1 MLKKIRR
8 RFILAA
14 MAAFGTVML
23 VIVAGINGANY
34 IQTTSMQDHLAADLL
49 LYGPR
54 AFNPPREGGPP
65 KRDRPGRG
73 PEAEF
78 ITRFFTVQV
87 NPEGNVTEISRDH
100 ISSIDDETAAVYAD
114 AVLQKRREKG
124 YYRDYRY
131 LVHRDEAG
139 TTILFLNASVHL
151 QFMASLLLV
160 SSAIGL
166 VSLFLVFCLVV
177 FFSRYAIRPYARNM
191 ERQKRFITDAG
202 HELKTPIT
210 SIATSADI
218 AAMEYEG
225 DEWIANIQKQ
235 TERLARLVG
244 DLVALSRLDEE
255 MPFPEKSRFSLSD
268 AAWEAAEPFA
278 VLAKANGK
286 QYSQTIEESIDFY
299 GDRGSIQKIISIL
312 LDNAVKYSDEGG
324 QIRLDVYRR
333 HGKARIEV
341 FNTCNLADTSDLN
354 RLFDR
359 FYRMDESRSVHSG
372 GTGIGLSM
380 ALAIAETHGGKI
392 TVKSP
397 TGKTICFKVIL

>member
-14 MAAFGTVML
+14 MAAFGMVML
-23 VIVAGINGANY
+23 VIVAGINVANY

-54 AFNPPREGGPP
+54 AFNPPREGGPL
-65 KRDRPGRG
+65 KRGQPGRG

-87 NPEGNVTEISRDH
+87 SPEGNVKEVSRDH
-100 ISSIDDETAAVYAD
+100 ISSIDDETAAAYAD

-124 YYRDYRY
+124 YYHDYRY
-131 LVHRDEAG
+131 LVRRDEAG
-139 TTILFLNASVHL
+139 TTILFLNASMHL

-166 VSLFLVFCLVV
+166 ASLFLVFCLVV

-191 ERQKRFITDAG
+191 ERQKRFITDAS

-218 AAMEYEG
+218 AAMEHEG

-235 TERLARLVG
+235 ASRLAKLTG

-255 MPFPEKSRFSLSD
+255 IPFPEKTRFSLSD
-268 AAWEAAEPFA
+268 AAWEAAEAFA

-286 QYSQTIEESIDFY
+286 QYIQRIQEPIELY
-299 GDRGSIQKIISIL
+299 GDRNSIQKLLSIL
-312 LDNAVKYSDEGG
+312 LDNAVKYSDEKG
-324 QIRLDVYRR
+324 QICLDVYRSR
-333 HGKARIEV
+333 GKACIEV
-341 FNTCNLADTSDLN
+341 FNTCHLTDISSLD

-359 FYRMDESRSVHSG
+359 FYRMDQSRSVHLG

-380 ALAIAETHGGKI
+380 AQAITEAHGGRI
-392 TVKSP
+392 SVKSVD
-397 TGKTICFKVIL
+397 GESICFRVLL